1 MKNILMIMALISIS
15 ACTYADADEWP
26 DKECNEYSAYIGFL
40 AGASG
45 AAMEEAGKANEAG
58 DKALA
63 TTMAGSSDQFTISI
77 FSPCN
82 SLTTAWTLLPLIPT
96 QAPTGSKEVSIAL
109 TQIFAL
115 LPGSLDEDL
124 ISIKPS

>member
-1 MKNILMIMALISIS
+1 MKNILMIMTLISIS

-63 TTMAGSSDQFTISI
+63 EEKFMASHM
-77 FSPCN
+77 
-82 SLTTAWTLLPLIPT
+82 LAE
-96 QAPTGSKEVSIAL
+96 QAANHTKVFN
-109 TQIFAL
+109 TFC
-115 LPGSLDEDL
+115 D
-124 ISIKPS
+124 